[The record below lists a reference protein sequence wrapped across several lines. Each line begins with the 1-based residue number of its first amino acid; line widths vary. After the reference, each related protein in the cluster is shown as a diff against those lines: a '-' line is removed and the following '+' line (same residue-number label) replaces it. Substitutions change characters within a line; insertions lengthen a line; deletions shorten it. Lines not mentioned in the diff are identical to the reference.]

1 MRDRKWVV
9 VAATLALIL
18 TLGMP
23 ALAQTRI
30 ERDLDLQSGGKF
42 ILDTDAGSVEIVGGS
57 GSGARV
63 VITSDRDDFES
74 MYDVKFE
81 ESPGQV
87 KVEVDKK
94 GSFTK
99 WFKSSGRT
107 KFVIEV
113 PEATEVDI
121 DTSGGSITAK
131 NLNAQT
137 RLDTSGGAIRASNI
151 GGELLADTSGGSI
164 TIEEVDGDVNA
175 DTSGGG
181 ISITGVRGDVR
192 ADTSG
197 GGITI
202 GDVTGNIDADTS
214 GGSIKVEQA
223 GGYVRADSSGG
234 PIRVSFSPGN
244 SAGGTMSTSGGGIT
258 VEIDSGSNFDIDAH
272 SSGGAVTFDVPVTVQ
287 GQVSKTSV
295 KGKVGSGG
303 ELLKLRTSGGG
314 IKIKSR

>member
-9 VAATLALIL
+9 VVATLALIL

-23 ALAQTRI
+23 ALADTRI
-30 ERDLDLQSGGKF
+30 ERDLELQPGGKF
-42 ILDTDAGSVEIVGGS
+42 ILDTAAGGVEIVGGA

-63 VITSDRDDFES
+63 VITSDRDDFDA
-74 MYDVKFE
+74 MFDIKFSE
-81 ESPGQV
+81 RPGEVEV
-87 KVEVDKK
+87 KVEKK

-99 WFKSSGRT
+99 WFKSSGKTR
-107 KFVIEV
+107 FVIEV
-113 PEATEVDI
+113 PESTEVDI

-131 NLNAQT
+131 NLNAPA
-137 RLDTSGGAIRASNI
+137 RLDTSGGAIRASHI
-151 GGELLADTSGGSI
+151 GGKLLADTSGGSI
-164 TIEEVDGDVNA
+164 TIDEVDGDVNA

-181 ISITGVRGDVR
+181 ITITGVRGDVL

-202 GDVTGNIDADTS
+202 ADVTGKIDADTS
-214 GGSIKVEQA
+214 GGSIKIEQA
-223 GGYVRADSSGG
+223 GDAVRADSSGG

-244 SAGGTMSTSGGGIT
+244 SAGGSMSTSGGGIT

-272 SSGGAVTFDVPVTVQ
+272 SSGGSVTFDVPVTVQ

-295 KGKVGSGG
+295 KGKIGSGG
-303 ELLKLRTSGGG
+303 QLLKMRTSGGG

>member
-23 ALAQTRI
+23 ALADTRI
-30 ERDLDLQSGGKF
+30 ERDLKLSSGGKF
-42 ILDTDAGSVEIVGGS
+42 ILDTDTGSVEIVGGS

-74 MYDVKFE
+74 VFDVKFE
-81 ESPGQV
+81 ERSGEVEV
-87 KVEVDKK
+87 KVDKK
-94 GSFTK
+94 GSVTS

-113 PEATEVDI
+113 PESTEVDI

-131 NLNAQT
+131 NLNAPA
-137 RLDTSGGAIRASNI
+137 RLDTSGGSISASHI
-151 GGELLADTSGGSI
+151 GGKLLADTSGGSI
-164 TIEEVDGDVNA
+164 TIDEIDGDVNA

-181 ISITGVRGDVR
+181 ISITGVRGDVL

-202 GDVTGNIDADTS
+202 SNVTGKIDADTS
-214 GGSIKVEQA
+214 GGSIKIEQA
-223 GGYVRADSSGG
+223 GDSVRAESSGG
-234 PIRVSFSPGN
+234 PIRVSFSSGN
-244 SAGGTMSTSGGGIT
+244 SAGGSMSTSGGGIT

-272 SSGGAVTFDVPVTVQ
+272 SSGGSVAFDTPVAVQ

-295 KGKVGSGG
+295 KGKIGSGG
-303 ELLKLRTSGGG
+303 QLLKLRTSGGG
-314 IKIKSR
+314 IKITSR

>member
-23 ALAQTRI
+23 ALADTRI
-30 ERDLDLQSGGKF
+30 ERDLNLSSGGKF
-42 ILDTDAGSVEIVGGS
+42 ILDTDTGSVEIVGGS

-74 MYDVKFE
+74 VFDVKFE
-81 ESPGQV
+81 ERSGEVEV
-87 KVEVDKK
+87 KVNKK
-94 GSFTK
+94 DGVTN

-113 PEATEVDI
+113 PESTEVDI

-131 NLNAQT
+131 NLNAPA
-137 RLDTSGGAIRASNI
+137 RLDTSGGAISASYI
-151 GGELLADTSGGSI
+151 GGKLLADTSGGSI

-181 ISITGVRGDVR
+181 ITITGVRGDVL

-202 GDVTGNIDADTS
+202 SDVTGKIDADTS
-214 GGSIKVEQA
+214 GGSIKIDQA
-223 GGYVRADSSGG
+223 GGAVRADSSGG

-244 SAGGTMSTSGGGIT
+244 SAGGSMSTSGGGIT

-272 SSGGAVTFDVPVTVQ
+272 SSGGSVTFDVPVTVQ
-287 GQVSKTSV
+287 GQVSKTAV
-295 KGKVGSGG
+295 KGKIGSGG
-303 ELLKLRTSGGG
+303 QLLKMRTSGGG